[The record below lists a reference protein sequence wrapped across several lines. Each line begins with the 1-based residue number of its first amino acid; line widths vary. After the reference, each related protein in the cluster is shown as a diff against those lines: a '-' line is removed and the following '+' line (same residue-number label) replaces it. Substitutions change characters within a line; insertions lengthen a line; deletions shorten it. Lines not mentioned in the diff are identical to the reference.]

1 MSVTKKVVIS
11 YAKSLFQ
18 NVNTSKAS
26 EGLFEVS
33 KITSEETNT
42 FIPNV
47 YVIAEELL
55 LLKSVLTSSQ
65 KMSNFFHNPTYEEGQ
80 KLDVILNIFPGLT
93 KTTKSFLKVLT
104 ERAHLSL
111 IPEVSEE
118 FTRLLLKFKNTSN
131 IRLIVASVLKE
142 KSGSTLLKA
151 LKELTGSEEIILNV
165 SYNPKLLGGVIVEY
179 NSSAIDASILKEFS
193 LFFNDI

>member
-1 MSVTKKVVIS
+1 MSLIKKVVLS

-18 NVNTSKAS
+18 NVNASKPS
-26 EGLFEVS
+26 NDVFEVS
-33 KITSEETNT
+33 NITTKETNT
-42 FIPNV
+42 FVPNI

-65 KMSNFFHNPTYEEGQ
+65 KMSNFFNNPTYEERQ

-104 ERAHLSL
+104 ERSHLSL
-111 IPEVSEE
+111 IPEVSDE
-118 FTRLLLKFKNTSN
+118 FTRLLLKFKNISN
-131 IRLIVASVLKE
+131 IRLIVASVLQD
-142 KSGSTLLKA
+142 KSGSTLLSA

-165 SYNPKLLGGVIVEY
+165 SYNPKLLGGLIVEY